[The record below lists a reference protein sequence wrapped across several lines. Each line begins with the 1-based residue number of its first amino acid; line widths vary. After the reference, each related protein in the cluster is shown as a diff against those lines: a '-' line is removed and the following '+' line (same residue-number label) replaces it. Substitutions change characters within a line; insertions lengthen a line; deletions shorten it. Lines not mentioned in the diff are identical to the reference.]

1 MYIGVK
7 DQKIVFM
14 QMELGDFFNKTTK
27 KIFDL
32 KNPKE
37 NRKASIVLKPK
48 GLARFNKRRKRELR
62 AKIKEQFQPRFITV
76 VNNENPTITITKN
89 SNIEIEQKSKPKKRN
104 KKRERKK
111 KKIKKTNHSS
121 QFSPQLSENH
131 LLSAQTT
138 AQSNNQ
144 DDRSNSQYRD
154 LLAFS
159 SSRSVSVDSYQPS
172 PLPTSQ
178 EINKK
183 KAKSTQVSQKEI
195 EEQKKPLKLSSPIE
209 YTIPD
214 NITRKFGHTGDIP
227 IPCPYCNEEIW
238 FFPEDLDSVHFHS
251 TRLCDCGAIVRI
263 STREYYNKI
272 FSNLFNKD
280 KSQEKNLDI
289 EILATALHD
298 NEGNTIYSYGFKPI
312 E

>member
-1 MYIGVK
+1 
-7 DQKIVFM
+7 M

-32 KNPKE
+32 KKPKDY
-37 NRKASIVLKPK
+37 RKASIVLKPK
-48 GLARFNKRRKRELR
+48 GLTRFNKRRKRELR

-76 VNNENPTITITKN
+76 INKENPTITITTNLNK
-89 SNIEIEQKSKPKKRN
+89 EIEQK
-104 KKRERKK
+104 RKAK
-111 KKIKKTNHSS
+111 KKIEKIERMKKRIKKN
-121 QFSPQLSENH
+121 QKI
-131 LLSAQTT
+131 
-138 AQSNNQ
+138 NQ
-144 DDRSNSQYRD
+144 DNRSNSQYRD

-159 SSRSVSVDSYQPS
+159 FSKSISTISLQST
-172 PLPTSQ
+172 PLHKSEET
-178 EINKK
+178 NKK
-183 KAKSTQVSQKEI
+183 QEKPTQVTQKEI

-214 NITRKFGHTGDIP
+214 NIIRKFGHTGDIP

-238 FFPEDLDSVHFHS
+238 FFPEDLDSIHFHS

-263 STREYYNKI
+263 STREYYKKI

-280 KSQEKNLDI
+280 KSQEKNLDL
-289 EILATALHD
+289 EILATTLHD
-298 NEGNTIYSYGFKPI
+298 NEGNTIYSYGFKPT